1 MWFISFISNIL
12 LFSMCTSERLKV
24 EDVFVF
30 CIDFYNA
37 SWGGGGSH
45 EVNAL
50 SWHSCPQV
58 TKRILYFMCSKQ
70 IPTWHCMGISNT

>member
-37 SWGGGGSH
+37 SWGGGGG
-45 EVNAL
+45 
-50 SWHSCPQV
+50 PM
-58 TKRILYFMCSKQ
+58 R
-70 IPTWHCMGISNT
+70 